1 MRSRRIWV
9 SEDLYGRVRSANRPN
24 ETLGE
29 TVERLVD
36 GYSLTTFADDADD
49 LDLAFSVADATDRT
63 SVTPPSADE

>member
-1 MRSRRIWV
+1 MGSKRIWV
-9 SEDLYGRVRSANRPN
+9 SEDLHGRLRSANRPN

-49 LDLAFSVADATDRT
+49 LDLAVGVAGATDRT
-63 SVTPPSADE
+63 GVTPPSADE